1 MKTTATLSLTAATLL
16 CAHALGQSSGTS
28 HPELL
33 PDPTNAAQDQDHYVP
48 PSYTAPVPAPT
59 SRPAPATTFTVIG
72 PAVATTPDGAAATPE
87 DAATP
92 RTDSDDSRLV
102 RRSEPTPVVTDDLN
116 SGIVASVPVG
126 PNELAAATRLKS
138 TLDQDISTQ
147 STIAGTRFSAVLT
160 SDTGHNG
167 RVLLPAGS
175 IIHGRIAQIHGGRR
189 IGGAAAIRL
198 QPTDVTL
205 PDGTNYRIA
214 AEVVDLDHFE
224 DSHVNSEGTIV
235 ANGHPKATAAALGL
249 TTGSAVIAGAL
260 IGGGVGAV
268 VGLGVGAG
276 AGAIWWLKR
285 DREQLLPKGTEIVFS
300 LDSPLALTPSP
311 RFGSSGQN

>member
-1 MKTTATLSLTAATLL
+1 MKTSTSLSLTAATLL
-16 CAHALGQSSGTS
+16 CAHALAQTSGTS

-33 PDPTNAAQDQDHYVP
+33 PDTTPATSDHYVP
-48 PSYTAPVPAPT
+48 PTHTDTDTPTQAIPAPT
-59 SRPAPATTFTVIG
+59 PAPGATFTVIG
-72 PAVATTPDGAAATPE
+72 PPVAVAAGTPLAVQAYAG
-87 DAATP
+87 
-92 RTDSDDSRLV
+92 DSKLV
-102 RRSEPTPVVTDDLN
+102 RRAEPTPVVTDDLN
-116 SGIVASVPVG
+116 SGIVTAVPVG
-126 PNELAAATRLKS
+126 PNELAAATRLRA

-147 STIAGTRFSAVLT
+147 ATIAGTRFTAVLT
-160 SDTGHNG
+160 ADAGHDG

-175 IIHGRIAQIHGGRR
+175 LIHGRITQIHGGRR

-205 PDGTNYRIA
+205 PDGTSYRFA

-249 TTGSAVIAGAL
+249 TTGSAVIAGAM

-276 AGAIWWLKR
+276 IGAIWWLKR
-285 DREQLLPKGTEIVFS
+285 DREQLLPKGTELVFS
-300 LDSPLALTPSP
+300 LDSPLDLTPAV
-311 RFGSSGQN
+311 R

>member
-1 MKTTATLSLTAATLL
+1 MKTSTSLSLTAATLL
-16 CAHALGQSSGTS
+16 CAHSLAQTSGTS

-33 PDPTNAAQDQDHYVP
+33 PDTPPAASDHYVP
-48 PSYTAPVPAPT
+48 PSHTNADAVPAAKP
-59 SRPAPATTFTVIG
+59 SPATTFTVVG
-72 PAVATTPDGAAATPE
+72 PAVATYPDGSPAPQTYAS
-87 DAATP
+87 
-92 RTDSDDSRLV
+92 DSSLI
-102 RRSEPTPVVTDDLN
+102 RRSDPSPVVTDDIN
-116 SGIVASVPVG
+116 SGIVAAVPVG
-126 PNELAAATRLKS
+126 PNELAAATLLKS

-147 STIAGTRFSAVLT
+147 STIAGTRFTAVLAL
-160 SDTGHNG
+160 DAGHDG

-175 IIHGRIAQIHGGRR
+175 VIHGRITQIHGGRR

-224 DSHVNSEGTIV
+224 DSHVNGEGTIV

-249 TTGSAVIAGAL
+249 TTTSAVVAGAM

-276 AGAIWWLKR
+276 VGAIWWLKR

-300 LDSPLALTPSP
+300 LDSPLTLIPAT
-311 RFGSSGQN
+311 RFGGSGQQ